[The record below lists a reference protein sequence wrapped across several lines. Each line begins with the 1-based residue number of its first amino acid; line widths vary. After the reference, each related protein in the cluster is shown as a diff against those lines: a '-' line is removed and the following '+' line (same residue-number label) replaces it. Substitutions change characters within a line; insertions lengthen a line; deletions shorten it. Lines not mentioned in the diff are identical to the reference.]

1 MIFIGRILFSILNMS
16 KGIFHIILISADNIL
31 IFENP
36 VITQIF
42 RKYLINLVS
51 QDDFKI

>member
-42 RKYLINLVS
+42 RKYLVYLITQNN
-51 QDDFKI
+51 FKI